1 MCGGGLA
8 AWHRYTAPPAGETR
22 FDWPAY
28 DRELLRCAV
37 CGHVVSRTD
46 MDLSRLYEGAY
57 MDATYAGDRLAR
69 DYARI
74 MALPDDRS
82 DNVARVRRLV
92 AALGPSGTVLDV
104 GSGLGVFPARMR
116 DAGWTVTALDPDARA
131 IAHLDELG
139 IAGLRADFLTVEPER
154 LGRHDLVTFNKVLEH
169 VADPVAM
176 LTRARAALRPGGTV
190 YVELPDA
197 EGAAGDPDGPA
208 REEFFVEHL
217 HVFSMASLCLLTR
230 HAGLAVS
237 RTERLHEP
245 SGKYTL
251 AAFMVDPDAEAAS

>member
-1 MCGGGLA
+1 MCRNALDR
-8 AWHRYTAPPAGETR
+8 WHRFTAPPEGETR

-37 CGHVVSRTD
+37 CGHVVSVAG
-46 MDLSRLYEGAY
+46 MDLSGLYDGAY
-57 MDATYAGDRLAR
+57 MDATYAGDKLAG
-69 DYARI
+69 DYVRI
-74 MALPDDRS
+74 MALPDERS

-131 IAHLDELG
+131 VAHVEKLG
-139 IAGLRADFLTVEPER
+139 IAALQADFTAVAPER

-169 VADPVAM
+169 VADPAHM
-176 LTRARAALRPGGTV
+176 LARARPVLRPGGTI

-197 EGAAGDPDGPA
+197 DGAAADPDGPG

-217 HVFSMASLCLLTR
+217 HVFTVASLCLLAR
-230 HAGLAVS
+230 HAGMSVA
-237 RTERLHEP
+237 RAERLREP

-251 AAFMVDPDAEAAS
+251 WALMTGEPPS